1 MKSRYSVPIAVT
13 VVLAIVAAVALLFL
27 RKGKPSPEQLAPVK
41 YVSDIIGD
49 PASAEYNLVASYAEK
64 SSDGAIY
71 VLGDTS
77 RSNLLATAIME
88 CDEYDN
94 VDGSSNPDWL
104 KDFAGE
110 SICTL
115 ANFEDFTALA
125 DTDENRMRE
134 LTVRNAI
141 SAMDTLCYV
150 SPYDRSGMGKKP
162 GAKVLVLAS
171 PQMVQFGRYDLDTL
185 FHALGC
191 KLPVISSTD
200 LMLDEVFGRF
210 SDKQILTIGVLTGAD
225 SCASGIYESLIRE
238 KALNSGLDSARCV
251 CFAVPEGEEALTS
264 FLDYYSEFADGRP
277 VDALIVDDIL
287 LNPADITASLKRV
300 TSVMNAE
307 SMTYGNLI
315 SNDFVVIGPASLTC
329 RAIFGYLRNNNL
341 FTHFISQ
348 PKRYDYMLL
357 PKEGSEK
364 SYILLPYN
372 ERYVPS
378 NN

>member
-49 PASAEYNLVASYAEK
+49 PASAEYKLVASYAEK

-162 GAKVLVLAS
+162 GTKVLVLAS

-191 KLPVISSTD
+191 KLPVISSTL

-210 SDKQILTIGVLTGAD
+210 SDKQIL
-225 SCASGIYESLIRE
+225 E

-357 PKEGSEK
+357 PKEGSER